1 MRSSH
6 GGCLGEEINTG
17 RALKINSLSVVF
29 DGGTGKV
36 RLNWTAPT
44 LDDGTNTPSSYTI
57 WSRPMG
63 STGAFVQIG
72 TTKGL
77 TFLDTNAS
85 ALNQFQYEI
94 KTVVPIA
101 PIAP

>member
-1 MRSSH
+1 
-6 GGCLGEEINTG
+6 
-17 RALKINSLSVVF
+17 
-29 DGGTGKV
+29 
-36 RLNWTAPT
+36 
-44 LDDGTNTPSSYTI
+44 
-57 WSRPMG
+57 MG